1 MRTVIATDFD
11 GTLTR
16 RDTLIEF
23 IRFAKGDVGFFF
35 GFLLFS
41 PLIVLMKLH
50 LYPNWK
56 TKQKVFSYFFRGTS
70 IEEFNRLGKEF
81 ADNSQHLL
89 RWGGLELIEKAKAEG
104 TDIVV
109 ISASIDNWV
118 QPFFPELLVLGTQV
132 EVKDGLLTGRFSTKN
147 CYGQEKVNRLLS
159 VFPDRENYRLVAYG
173 DSSGDRKL
181 LDFADEQHYK
191 PFQ

>member
-23 IRFAKGDVGFFF
+23 IRFAKGDVVFFF

-56 TKQKVFSYFFRGTS
+56 TKQKVFSFFFRGTS

-81 ADNSQHLL
+81 ADHSQHLL

-104 TDIVV
+104 ADIVV

-159 VFPDRENYRLVAYG
+159 VFPDRENYRLIAYG

>member
-23 IRFAKGDVGFFF
+23 IRFAKGDVVFFF

-56 TKQKVFSYFFRGTS
+56 TKQKVFSFFFRGTS

-81 ADNSQHLL
+81 ADHSQHLL

-104 TDIVV
+104 ADIVV

>member
-23 IRFAKGDVGFFF
+23 IRFAKGDFGFFF

-56 TKQKVFSYFFRGTS
+56 TKQKVFSYFFRGMS

-81 ADNSQHLL
+81 ADHSQHLL

>member
-81 ADNSQHLL
+81 ADHSQHLL

>member
-81 ADNSQHLL
+81 ADHSQHLL
-89 RWGGLELIEKAKAEG
+89 RRGGLELVEKAKAEG

-118 QPFFPELLVLGTQV
+118 QPFFPELLLLGTQV